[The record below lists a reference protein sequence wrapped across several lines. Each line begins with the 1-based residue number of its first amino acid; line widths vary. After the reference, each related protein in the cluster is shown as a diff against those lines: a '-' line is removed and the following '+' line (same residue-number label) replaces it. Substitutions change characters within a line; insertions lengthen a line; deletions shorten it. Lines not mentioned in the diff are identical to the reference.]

1 MTLSTTPYERR
12 YREAL
17 LNLMFYSRRTHIH
30 LDWHKVGQ
38 WLDLPEVCVRI
49 VWLKDN
55 AIGFMGVS
63 MPVNQAAWIRLLAL
77 HHYRDPALILR
88 LLWDEIQPQ
97 LNVID
102 LHHVGILAIN
112 QWLDELMPLPGFIH
126 GEDVVTLFRAGGE
139 LPALTPNH
147 VRLRDAYL
155 EDLPNIVALDHT
167 AFVPPWQMSTEE
179 LRQALRIAAS
189 ATIATLDN
197 RVVGYQ
203 ISTRHHTSGH
213 LARLA
218 VAPDVQGQ
226 RIGAALLD
234 DLIRRFSRR
243 GVRTITVNTQRT
255 NIHSQ
260 RLYERYGFHRNGYD
274 LPVWLGSV

>member
-1 MTLSTTPYERR
+1 MTLVTTPYERR
-12 YREAL
+12 HRETL

-38 WLDLPEVCVRI
+38 WLDLPDVYIRI

-63 MPVNQAAWIRLLAL
+63 MPVNQAAWIRVMAL
-77 HHYRDPALILR
+77 HHYREPRLILR

-97 LNVID
+97 LTMS
-102 LHHVGILAIN
+102 HAHQVGVLAIN
-112 QWLDELMPLPGFIH
+112 QWLEDLMPLPGFTH
-126 GEDVVTLFRAGGE
+126 QDDVVTLFRAGGDV
-139 LPALTPNH
+139 PPLTQQH
-147 VRLRDAYL
+147 VRLHDAYL
-155 EDLPNIVALDHT
+155 EDLPNLVALDHA
-167 AFVPPWQMSTEE
+167 AFLPPWQMSTEE

-189 ATIATLDN
+189 ATLATLDN

-203 ISTRHHTSGH
+203 ISTRHHTNGH

-218 VAPDVQGQ
+218 VAPDMQGQ
-226 RIGAALLD
+226 RIGSALLD

-255 NIHSQ
+255 NRQSQ

-274 LPVWLGSV
+274 LPVWLSHV

>member
-1 MTLSTTPYERR
+1 MTLFTTPYERR
-12 YREAL
+12 HREAL

-38 WLDLPEVCVRI
+38 WLDLPDVCIRI
-49 VWLKDN
+49 AWQGDN

-63 MPVNQAAWIRLLAL
+63 MPVHQSAWIRLLAL
-77 HHYRDPALILR
+77 HHYREPRLIVR

-97 LNVID
+97 LNTLPVRQ
-102 LHHVGILAIN
+102 VGVLSMN
-112 QWLDELMPLPGFIH
+112 QWLEDLMPLPGFTYQ
-126 GEDVVTLFRAGGE
+126 EDVVTLFRAGGE
-139 LPALTPNH
+139 LPLLAQQH
-147 VRLRDAYL
+147 VQLRDAYL
-155 EDLPNIVALDHT
+155 EDLQPIVALDHA
-167 AFVPPWQMSTEE
+167 AFLPPWQMSSEE

-189 ATIATLDN
+189 ATLAIVED

-218 VAPDVQGQ
+218 VAPALQGQ

-255 NIHSQ
+255 NTQSQ
-260 RLYERYGFHRNGYD
+260 RLYARYGFHRNGYD
-274 LPVWLGSV
+274 LPVWISHL